1 MAEKLKEKLILD
13 EINIKDKISIKKEI
27 CPSSS
32 SEEACIW
39 DEEKHFT
46 VENTENAGKL
56 KFIKIYA
63 CTTSNQTYNTLDIT
77 KVGCYKGW
85 TYKRTVLTLD

>member
-39 DEEKHFT
+39 KEGEDFT
-46 VENTENAGKL
+46 MEYTENA
-56 KFIKIYA
+56 
-63 CTTSNQTYNTLDIT
+63 S
-77 KVGCYKGW
+77 
-85 TYKRTVLTLD
+85 